1 MIFALLLA
9 ATPIAPME
17 STLEERRELLEEKE
31 VDLTSLA
38 PEEYQR
44 RAKDAYERAQSYL
57 KRGLGIEASASFRE
71 VMEKYP
77 FSTFST
83 EAELG
88 AAEAEAV
95 QGNSEAAIAAFTR
108 FIEQHPTHPRLVE
121 ARYGIIKVLEE
132 QWPSDFFLLPPP
144 HERDLEDVE
153 ATVLALSVFFRHHPD
168 DKRTEALKDLRQKAW
183 ALLSKRQFYLARW
196 NARQGRLRAA
206 LARVEGARQRYPNV
220 AEDPVDVEWVK
231 DLRRRAESEKVET
244 KAPELHPAR
253 SAFQPEPSP

>member
-1 MIFALLLA
+1 MLHCCYALRVDVCVILA
-9 ATPIAPME
+9 AFLQNDAVG
-17 STLEERRELLEEKE
+17 LLELHPCAEGRG
-31 VDLTSLA
+31 VD
-38 PEEYQR
+38 
-44 RAKDAYERAQSYL
+44 
-57 KRGLGIEASASFRE
+57 
-71 VMEKYP
+71 
-77 FSTFST
+77 
-83 EAELG
+83 
-88 AAEAEAV
+88 
-95 QGNSEAAIAAFTR
+95 AAFDGRRSFLDEDLIQGVVVWEKAHNFRRNSIRWEALR
-108 FIEQHPTHPRLVE
+108 FVTHALHTHVLIASVATGLSSLDERHHDIATHPRLVE

-168 DKRTEALKDLRQKAW
+168 DNRTEALKDLRQKAW
-183 ALLSKRQFYLARW
+183 SLLSKRQFYLARW

-220 AEDPVDVEWVK
+220 SEDPVDVEWVK